1 VRTLPA
7 ELLKLIVVFQPLFTK
22 PAWEHAKALLLGA
35 LLPSWQTSGHGL
47 SARGKMAPALDGRR
61 AAITNS
67 DRLRLPFD
75 SIVLMTAKSNMA
87 G

>member
-1 VRTLPA
+1 MRTLPA
-7 ELLKLIVVFQPLFTK
+7 ELLNLIVVFQPFFTK
-22 PAWEHAKALLLGA
+22 PAWERAKALSLGA
-35 LLPSWQTSGHGL
+35 LLPSWQTRGHGL
-47 SARGKMAPALDGRR
+47 SARGKMAPALDGMR

-75 SIVLMTAKSNMA
+75 SIVLIPAKSNMA

>member
-1 VRTLPA
+1 MRTLPA
-7 ELLKLIVVFQPLFTK
+7 ELLNLIVVFQPLFTK
-22 PAWEHAKALLLGA
+22 ASWEHAKALLLGA
-35 LLPSWQTSGHGL
+35 LLLSWQTRGHGL

-75 SIVLMTAKSNMA
+75 SIVSIPDKSNKA
-87 G
+87 S